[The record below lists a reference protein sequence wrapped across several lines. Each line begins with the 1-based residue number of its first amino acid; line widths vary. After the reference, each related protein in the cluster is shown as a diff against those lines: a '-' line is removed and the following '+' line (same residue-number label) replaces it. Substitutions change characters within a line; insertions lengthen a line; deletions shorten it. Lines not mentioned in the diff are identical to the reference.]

1 VTHPLLARLASRD
14 PDARAAACAE
24 MAADPAGVLFADAL
38 AEALGDPVK
47 AVAQAASDALVS
59 LARGHDV
66 GEALRRALH
75 SGEPPRRLWAALSL
89 ARLSPPELRWLPA
102 LVAGLDFDDGKLRWK
117 AARLLV
123 ETGRLYSEVLPV
135 LLGVAAGDRPTA
147 RRMAYF
153 CLRELGPDDPRV
165 AAALLAGTRDPDLE
179 ARRAAH
185 AGLAALLEPP
195 DPVLEA
201 LSGILDDA
209 AADGA
214 CRRIATVALAELG
227 ARRAGGLPEPA
238 LGALRRAGQQSA
250 DPDLRRGAE
259 RALQRLSG
267 QKSSASSE

>member
-1 VTHPLLARLASRD
+1 VTHPLLARLGSRD

-24 MAADPAGVLFADAL
+24 MAADPAGVLFLDAL
-38 AEALGDPVK
+38 ADALGDPVK
-47 AVAQAASDALVS
+47 AVAQAASDALAELS
-59 LARGHDV
+59 RHHDA

-75 SGEPPRRLWAALSL
+75 SGEPRRRLWAALSL

-102 LVAGLDFDDGKLRWK
+102 LVSGLDFDDGKLRWR

-123 ETGRLYSEVLPV
+123 ETGRLHGEVLPV
-135 LLGVAAGDRPTA
+135 LLGVAAGERPTA

-185 AGLAALLEPP
+185 AGLAALIEAP
-195 DPVLEA
+195 DPVIDH
-201 LSGILDDA
+201 LSRLLDDTV
-209 AADGA
+209 ADGA

-227 ARRAGGLPEPA
+227 ARRAGGLPAPA
-238 LGALRRAGQQSA
+238 LAALERAREQSA

-259 RALQRLSG
+259 RALRRLG
-267 QKSSASSE
+267 RV